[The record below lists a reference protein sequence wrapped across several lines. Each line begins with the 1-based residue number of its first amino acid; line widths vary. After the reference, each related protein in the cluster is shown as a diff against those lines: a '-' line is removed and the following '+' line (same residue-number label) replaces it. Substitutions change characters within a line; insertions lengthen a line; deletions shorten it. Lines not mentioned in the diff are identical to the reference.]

1 MGCQRWAAALSLPF
15 AAQQAQRSV
24 PTSTYTCGS
33 ASSHAK
39 LHLFISTSQSVL
51 ASCNVACWLA
61 HHAHQECVAELLAV
75 MATQP
80 QSNDA
85 PAAGPAGRPPW
96 PTRACCLCGAACR
109 TQHASSSRSSPC
121 LSGSQAIFIAEAAH
135 LPRCRSYACCPPA
148 ITAAPCAVPAS
159 QEGSS
164 TEAHGWRG
172 MRWLMGT
179 QLNSCTVGR

>member
-15 AAQQAQRSV
+15 PAQQAQRSV

-75 MATQP
+75 MASRP
-80 QSNDA
+80 RSNDA

-121 LSGSQAIFIAEAAH
+121 LLGSQAIFIARLHTCPGVAPMPAAH
-135 LPRCRSYACCPPA
+135 PRSLLPPVLYLHPRRDPAPKPVAGGACA
-148 ITAAPCAVPAS
+148 
-159 QEGSS
+159 GSWGPS
-164 TEAHGWRG
+164 
-172 MRWLMGT
+172 
-179 QLNSCTVGR
+179 